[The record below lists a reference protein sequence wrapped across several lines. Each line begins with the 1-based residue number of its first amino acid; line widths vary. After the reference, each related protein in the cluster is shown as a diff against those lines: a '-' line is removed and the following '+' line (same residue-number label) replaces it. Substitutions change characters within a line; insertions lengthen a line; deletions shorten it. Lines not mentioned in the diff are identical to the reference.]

1 MENRCQRCNRVLSDP
16 NAVSGWR
23 CAEILGVSGELSKM
37 GADIFR
43 KFVAGVTKAQR
54 LFGKSNY
61 TFTDEQ
67 WKKLYSAFAKMSLWD
82 GVDEK
87 KVKEGRKEGYQAI
100 STTKTKTQSFS
111 DVLKEY
117 KEYIDKYGLISGVS
131 KKLAKEGTLDDVTN
145 KVLKIYYGV
154 QHWYNNYPTSQSVMN
169 YIDNKN
175 VDLSSYKNGYINDQ
189 NTGGVVDRL
198 KFGTTTMDNNGCEII
213 AAYNAMK
220 ALGNQKDIR
229 DIAYYFENDG
239 QMLKGEFGTNPYANK
254 RYFEKEGYKVQ
265 IVEGEKIINDKLPKS
280 DAYILSFWNSDDVMY
295 MLHTVA
301 MRKTESG
308 EYELFNYQSNVANNS
323 KITTSFVKE
332 LLENGE
338 IPLSVYCI
346 SKRGKAK

>member
-1 MENRCQRCNRVLSDP
+1 MENRCQRCDRVLSDP
-16 NAVSGWR
+16 NAVFGWR

-43 KFVAGVTKAQR
+43 KFVEGVTKAQK
-54 LFGKSNY
+54 LFGNSNFE
-61 TFTDEQ
+61 FTDEQ

-87 KVKEGRKEGYQAI
+87 KVKEARKEGYQAI
-100 STTKTKTQSFS
+100 STTKTKSQGFS

-117 KEYIDKYGLISGVS
+117 KEYTDKYGLISGVS
-131 KKLAKEGTLDDVTN
+131 KKLAKEGKLDDVTN
-145 KVLKIYYGV
+145 NVLKSYYGI
-154 QHWYNNYPTSQSVMN
+154 QNWYANSPSSQSVMN

-189 NTGGVVDRL
+189 NTGAVSKL

-220 ALGNQKDIR
+220 TLGNQKDIR

-254 RYFEKEGYKVQ
+254 RYFEKEGYKVKV
-265 IVEGEKIINDKLPKS
+265 IEGEKITEEELPKA
-280 DAYILSFWNSDDVMY
+280 DAYIVSFWNSNDVMDA
-295 MLHTVA
+295 LHTVA
-301 MRKTESG
+301 MRKTKKG
-308 EYELFNYQSNVANNS
+308 EYELFNYDVWSEKSKVVSNLREEFLDEGIV
-323 KITTSFVKE
+323 
-332 LLENGE
+332 
-338 IPLSVYCI
+338 PLSVHCV
-346 SKRGKAK
+346 SK

>member
-1 MENRCQRCNRVLSDP
+1 MENRCQRCNRELSDP
-16 NAVSGWR
+16 NAVFGWR

-43 KFVAGVTKAQR
+43 KFVDGVMKAQR
-54 LFGKSNY
+54 LFGNSNFK
-61 TFTDEQ
+61 FTDEQ

-117 KEYIDKYGLISGVS
+117 KEYTDKYGLISGVS
-131 KKLAKEGTLDDVTN
+131 KKLAKDGKLDDVTN
-145 KVLKIYYGV
+145 NVLKAYYGV
-154 QHWYNNYPTSQSVMN
+154 QNWYNNFPSTQSIMN

-175 VDLSSYKNGYINDQ
+175 IDLSGYKNGYINDQ
-189 NTGGVVDRL
+189 NTGAVSKL

-220 ALGNQKDIR
+220 ALGKQKDIR

-239 QMLKGEFGTNPYANK
+239 QMLKGEFGTNPYATK

-265 IVEGEKIINDKLPKS
+265 IVEGEKIINDKLPKT
-280 DAYILSFWNSDDVMY
+280 DAYILSFWNSDDVMD

-301 MRKTESG
+301 MRKTKSG
-308 EYELFNYQSNVANNS
+308 KYELFNYEPWTKKSKVVAS
-323 KITTSFVKE
+323 
-332 LLENGE
+332 LGE
-338 IPLSVYCI
+338 EFLDKGIVPLSVHCI
-346 SKRGKAK
+346 LK